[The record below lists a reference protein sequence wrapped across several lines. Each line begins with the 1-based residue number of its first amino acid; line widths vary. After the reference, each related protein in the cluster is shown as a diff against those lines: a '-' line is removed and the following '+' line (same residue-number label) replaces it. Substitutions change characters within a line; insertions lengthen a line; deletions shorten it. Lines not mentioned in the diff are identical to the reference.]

1 MYDVYW
7 DPETG
12 GILLNETRGGGVPGA
27 VRPVFFEELDLL
39 GFQGYWFYP
48 PAEQPLL
55 WASGRQYFHC
65 GELVAVVSGGGFYEA
80 PRLEVRRERLT
91 LTPVAVDAML
101 DKNRRLLDGMTHTAL
116 EFIQE
121 KHAEY
126 RRKVD
131 IAAVAFSGG
140 KDSLVLLDLV
150 QRVLAPDDYVV
161 VFGDTSMELAAT
173 HEAVQAARERWP
185 HLTLYTAR
193 APKPAPVTWQ
203 EFGPP
208 SRLHRWCCTVH
219 KSAPTLRLLR
229 TLCVKPFV
237 RALIYSG
244 VRWDESQARAG
255 YLPVSEG
262 AKHITQINASPL
274 LAWNAGAVFLY
285 LFDRGLFVNRAYR
298 CGLARVGC
306 AACPFASQWANL
318 ICRLA
323 FREDVA
329 VFLEL
334 LDGYASGKGIRCT
347 AERRRFINDR
357 HWGSRAG
364 GRELDAT
371 PRVLSE
377 NGGATVTF
385 LIRHPRENWLEWA
398 RTLGELVRDGPDVG
412 RIGNGLVSYPFH
424 IKKHAHGLE
433 IVVTNCDRADAVFLG
448 RLHAVA
454 NKTAYCVH
462 CRGCEVE
469 CPSGALQI
477 RNVVQVDAER
487 CVHCGCCL
495 SFTRKGCLAAKSL
508 AVSKGGG
515 HLAGL
520 DRYKQFGL
528 RKEWLDSYF
537 RNPEGWWLAHDLG
550 NRQFEAMRVWLRE
563 AELTVDQKL
572 TPAGIVLQRLGVND
586 PLAWALIWTNLAR
599 NSALVGWYVQH
610 VGWGSSWTKKGL
622 MALMGDSLSRRTR
635 ENAVDTLVELLG
647 KTPLGEDL
655 RLGQL
660 EKKGRQVVSVTK
672 SAWADPHPLAILY
685 ALYRLSER
693 LGRYNLTV
701 SELFDPLPEGPH
713 ALFGITR
720 DLLARYL
727 QGLAMRWPEWIAV
740 ELVRDLDNVYLKK
753 QYPSTE
759 VLTLVY
765 GT

>member
-1 MYDVYW
+1 
-7 DPETG
+7 
-12 GILLNETRGGGVPGA
+12 
-27 VRPVFFEELDLL
+27 VFFEELDLL

-55 WASGRQYFHC
+55 WASGRQYFHH
-65 GELVAVVSGGGFYEA
+65 GELVATVSGGGFYETQ
-80 PRLEVRRERLT
+80 RLEVRREGLI
-91 LTPVAVDAML
+91 LTPIAVDAMMG
-101 DKNRRLLDGMTHTAL
+101 KNRRLLDGMAHTAL

-185 HLTLYTAR
+185 NLTFYTAR
-193 APKPAPVTWQ
+193 APKPALVTWQ

-219 KSAPTLRLLR
+219 KSAPTLLLLR
-229 TLCVKPFV
+229 SLIRSPVI
-237 RALIYSG
+237 RALVFDGIRY
-244 VRWDESQARAG
+244 DESQRRAG

-262 AKHITQINASPL
+262 TKHITQINASPL
-274 LAWNAGAVFLY
+274 LTWNAGAVFLY
-285 LFDRGLFVNRAYR
+285 LFDRGLFMNRAYR

-306 AACPFASQWANL
+306 AVCPFASQWANL

-323 FREDVA
+323 FQGDVA

-334 LDGYASGKGIRCT
+334 LEGYASGKGIRGT

-364 GRELDAT
+364 GRELDAK
-371 PRVLSE
+371 PRVFCE
-377 NGGATVTF
+377 NGGDTVTF

-398 RTLGELVRDGPDVG
+398 RTLGELVRDGPDG
-412 RIGNGLVSYPFH
+412 GMIGNGLVSYPFH
-424 IKKHAHGLE
+424 IKRQAHGLE
-433 IVVTNCDRADAVFLG
+433 IVVTDCDRADAIFLS
-448 RLHAVA
+448 RLRAVA

-469 CPSGALQI
+469 CPSGALRI
-477 RNVVQVDAER
+477 RDVVQVDAER
-487 CVHCGCCL
+487 CVHCGRCL
-495 SFTRKGCLAAKSL
+495 LFTDKGCLAAKSL
-508 AVSKGGG
+508 AITRGDHVKG
-515 HLAGL
+515 LN
-520 DRYKQFGL
+520 RYQQFGM
-528 RKEWLDSYF
+528 RKEWVDAYLK
-537 RNPEGWWLAHDLG
+537 NPDGWWLAHNLG
-550 NRQFEAMRVWLRE
+550 NRQFEAMRVWLQE
-563 AELTVDQKL
+563 AELISERKL
-572 TPAGIVLQRLGVND
+572 TPAGAVLQRLGVNN
-586 PLAWALIWTNLAR
+586 PLTWAFIWTNLAR

-610 VGWGSSWTKKGL
+610 VGWSGTWTKKGL

-655 RLGQL
+655 RLGQM
-660 EKKGRQVVSVTK
+660 EIKGRQVISVTK
-672 SAWADPHPLAILY
+672 GVWADPHPLAILY

-720 DLLARYL
+720 EPMSRYL
-727 QGLAMRWPEWIAV
+727 QGLAMRWPEWIEA

-753 QYPSTE
+753 QYHSTE
-759 VLTLVY
+759 VLNLVHSK
-765 GT
+765 